1 MLPMSAMAA
10 RAAAGT
16 YVLIDAE
23 NIDWAVSHIV
33 GRKPEQQDR
42 VQFDKLVAF
51 CESKFLNPV
60 RCLVALNVK
69 GEVIPDSM
77 LGFIKALRAAG
88 CEVVPLYGRNDQ
100 KVVDIAILKMLA
112 AIQERSAGVVLAS
125 HDDRTE
131 AEIAENVADGISISE
146 FPVTMAAA
154 LAARASGMDIIAG
167 APNIVRGGSHSGNV
181 AASDLVRADA
191 VDAFASDYV
200 PASLIEAAFICVADT
215 GIGLPDAIALV
226 TDRPARMANLHDRGR
241 IETGLRADLV
251 RVRVHNGL
259 PVVREVWRAGERVA

>member
-1 MLPMSAMAA
+1 MSAMAA

-112 AIQERSAGVVLAS
+112 AIQDRSAGVVLAS
-125 HDDRTE
+125 HDGGD
-131 AEIAENVADGISISE
+131 
-146 FPVTMAAA
+146 FAAA
-154 LAARASGMDIIAG
+154 LRPLLDAGRSVAVLGFREYFSQKFRELAGLGLQMLDLELDAKVFARRLPRLNPIKIDDFD
-167 APNIVRGGSHSGNV
+167 P
-181 AASDLVRADA
+181 
-191 VDAFASDYV
+191 
-200 PASLIEAAFICVADT
+200 AAF
-215 GIGLPDAIALV
+215 L
-226 TDRPARMANLHDRGR
+226 
-241 IETGLRADLV
+241 
-251 RVRVHNGL
+251 
-259 PVVREVWRAGERVA
+259 